1 MTPDPHLTVPPTAQ
15 ALALAG
21 VDLLSAAPP
30 VIRVGEAR
38 EIVVVLSRSR
48 DPGREVFLERCAE
61 DSVPV
66 VVRPS
71 GGGAVVLAPG
81 VVAAS
86 VLLTVRIGEQFPE
99 PHFRW
104 LCGATAE
111 ALSGCGVHSV
121 SLRGVSDLCVSDR
134 KIAGSSLRLWKERL
148 LFQIAVLVETDIALL
163 ERYLRHPSREPDYRR
178 GRSHRDFVTSLRGA
192 GFSVTVAEVVG
203 ALRERLEREAARR
216 RDT

>member
-66 VVRPS
+66 VVRP
-71 GGGAVVLAPG
+71 
-81 VVAAS
+81 
-86 VLLTVRIGEQFPE
+86 
-99 PHFRW
+99 
-104 LCGATAE
+104 
-111 ALSGCGVHSV
+111 
-121 SLRGVSDLCVSDR
+121 
-134 KIAGSSLRLWKERL
+134 
-148 LFQIAVLVETDIALL
+148 
-163 ERYLRHPSREPDYRR
+163 
-178 GRSHRDFVTSLRGA
+178 
-192 GFSVTVAEVVG
+192 
-203 ALRERLEREAARR
+203 
-216 RDT
+216 

>member
-1 MTPDPHLTVPPTAQ
+1 M
-15 ALALAG
+15 
-21 VDLLSAAPP
+21 
-30 VIRVGEAR
+30 
-38 EIVVVLSRSR
+38 
-48 DPGREVFLERCAE
+48 
-61 DSVPV
+61 
-66 VVRPS
+66 
-71 GGGAVVLAPG
+71 
-81 VVAAS
+81 
-86 VLLTVRIGEQFPE
+86 
-99 PHFRW
+99 
-104 LCGATAE
+104 
-111 ALSGCGVHSV
+111 HSV